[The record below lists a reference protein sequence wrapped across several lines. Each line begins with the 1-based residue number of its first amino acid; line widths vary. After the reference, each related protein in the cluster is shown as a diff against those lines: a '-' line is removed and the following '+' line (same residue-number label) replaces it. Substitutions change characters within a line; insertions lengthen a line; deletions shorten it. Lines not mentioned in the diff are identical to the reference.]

1 MAPMPVFA
9 SILCAVD
16 QSPLAARVIRHAAGI
31 AGACGARLT
40 IMTATSGDSRR
51 ATTEL
56 EALAADVVPLGAA
69 YLGDPAVRVIHLAM
83 GAPVDA
89 ILDMAKQVDAEVVV
103 AGTKSRSKWSRWLLG
118 STSSAL
124 LAEAVCPT
132 LLVPPG
138 EIDIVTLGP
147 HAATLHPGVVLAAVD
162 LEERNARQLAVAS
175 HLAGLAHAP
184 LVALTVIGPD
194 GEEAAAAAALRDH
207 VKALGV
213 ADVARL
219 RVRRGP
225 VHDAIDA
232 AAVAEQAG
240 LVVMGLRERSR
251 GVPGET
257 ASAVL
262 RTKDAVV
269 LAVPAA

>member
-9 SILCAVD
+9 SVLCAVD
-16 QSPLAARVIRHAAGI
+16 HSPLAGRVIRHAAGV

-40 IMTATSGDSRR
+40 IMTATSGDG
-51 ATTEL
+51 AKAGAE
-56 EALAADVVPLGAA
+56 LAALVGSVIPAGAA
-69 YLGDPAVRVIHLAM
+69 YLQNPAVRAIHLGM
-83 GAPVDA
+83 GDPVDS
-89 ILDMAKQVDAEVVV
+89 IQQMAKDVGADLIV

-132 LLVPPG
+132 MLVPPG
-138 EIDIVTLGP
+138 EIDIVTVGV
-147 HAATLHPGVVLAAVD
+147 HAATMHPGAVLAAID
-162 LEERNARQLAVAS
+162 LEERNARQLTLASALADVAN
-175 HLAGLAHAP
+175 AP
-184 LVALTVIGPD
+184 LVTMTVIDPAAD
-194 GEEAAAAAALRDH
+194 EVAAAAALRDR
-207 VKALGV
+207 AQEFGV
-213 ADVARL
+213 TDVAKV

-232 AAVAEQAG
+232 AAVVEQAG

-251 GVPGET
+251 GEPGEV

>member
-9 SILCAVD
+9 SVLCAVD
-16 QSPLAARVIRHAAGI
+16 LSPLSARVIRHAAGI

-40 IMTATSGDSRR
+40 IMTVTPADGRK
-51 ATTEL
+51 ATTD
-56 EALAADVVPLGAA
+56 LAAMVAGVVPLGAA

-89 ILDMAKQVDAEVVV
+89 ILDLVKETGADLVV

-138 EIDIVTLGP
+138 DVDVVTVGA
-147 HAATLHPGVVLAAVD
+147 HAATMHPGTVLAAVD
-162 LEERNARQLAVAS
+162 LEERNARQLV
-175 HLAGLAHAP
+175 LANGLAQLAKAP

-194 GEEAAAAAALRDH
+194 TDEVASASALREL
-207 VKALGV
+207 VKGLG
-213 ADVARL
+213 ATDIARL

-262 RTKDAVV
+262 RTKDALV
-269 LAVPAA
+269 LAVPAL